1 MTNVSVADCVMKLF
15 SSNERINIFMIFWKL
30 FTYNLK
36 YFYYINFERSVFFYD
51 DIIKTVRGSAVDL
64 ENRENEGDG
73 VWLYLLC
80 SNQVG
85 CREFSIL
92 IEALQ
97 CKHYLQMWNLK
108 WQVFAVMKT
117 EILNCFIFRS
127 HLCSCF
133 MELFLSL

>member
-1 MTNVSVADCVMKLF
+1 MTNVCVADCVMKLF
-15 SSNERINIFMIFWKL
+15 SSNDRINIFMIFWKL
-30 FTYNLK
+30 FNLFLLHQFWK
-36 YFYYINFERSVFFYD
+36 VCFFFYD

-64 ENRENEGDG
+64 ENRENEGGG

-80 SNQVG
+80 SNQVD

-92 IEALQ
+92 IEVLQ
-97 CKHYLQMWNLK
+97 CKHYLQMWSLK
-108 WQVFAVMKT
+108 WQVLAVMKT
-117 EILNCFIFRS
+117 EILNYFIFRS